1 MERLTRPNVSV
12 VVATG
17 KYIGPEV
24 RVKDVGDKLLE
35 LILNGPTLNSV
46 NKDVLRHLIRQL
58 YDALKD
64 YEDTGLTPEQIVVM
78 KAELEDMQ
86 YRHDRVQDFCVHV
99 CDQLD
104 EARGISYAE

>member
-1 MERLTRPNVSV
+1 MERLTQRKNGGTFFSEDGCNMCGYAEKRSSTFCENLGCHSV
-12 VVATG
+12 IDRSCPYLQIIDRLA
-17 KYIGPEV
+17 
-24 RVKDVGDKLLE
+24 
-35 LILNGPTLNSV
+35 
-46 NKDVLRHLIRQL
+46 
-58 YDALKD
+58 A
-64 YEDTGLTPEQIVVM
+64 YEDTGLTPEQIVAM